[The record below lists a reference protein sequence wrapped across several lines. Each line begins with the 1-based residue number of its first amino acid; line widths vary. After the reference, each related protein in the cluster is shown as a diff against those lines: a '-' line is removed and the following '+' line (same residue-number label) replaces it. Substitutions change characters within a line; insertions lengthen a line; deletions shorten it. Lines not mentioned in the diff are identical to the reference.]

1 MVINKNILNKILCKY
16 KGIEHNVSRLFKQ
29 NIKDK
34 NKKLKNIYEPFI
46 NEDDMVVLARD
57 YNIYDY
63 HINNFLKEIISFLN
77 TNWNPQFRI
86 KNNIISLHQLNKD
99 VLYDYPSWSGNALL
113 DDCIY
118 NGCIYEYLSEK
129 SFIILEY
136 FYGFYLN

>member
-1 MVINKNILNKILCKY
+1 MVINKNILNKILYKY

-46 NEDDMVVLARD
+46 NEDDMVVLARF
-57 YNIYDY
+57 NIYDY
-63 HINNFLKEIISFLN
+63 HINIFLKEIISFLN
-77 TNWNPQFRI
+77 AIWTSQFRI

-99 VLYDYPSWSGNALL
+99 VLYDYPSWGGDALL

-118 NGCIYEYLSEK
+118 NDCIYEYLSEK

-136 FYGFYLN
+136 FYGFYLI